1 MPIIKSSVNFCQIQI
16 KRKFGNDQSY
26 VLIKYTNTYVHDIM
40 DSILFRYS
48 LEYIIIWNIGRP
60 KVGLLQKS

>member
-1 MPIIKSSVNFCQIQI
+1 MPIIKSGVNFCQIQI

-26 VLIKYTNTYVHDIM
+26 VLIKYTNTYVHDII

-48 LEYIIIWNIGRP
+48 LEYIILWNIGRL
-60 KVGLLQKS
+60 KVGLLQKR

>member
-1 MPIIKSSVNFCQIQI
+1 MSIIKSGVIFCQIQI

-40 DSILFRYS
+40 DGILFRYS
-48 LEYIIIWNIGRP
+48 LEYIIIWNIGRL